1 MSLKEYIESINT
13 MLEQAKEQGQL
24 DANVSSK

>member
-13 MLEQAKEQGQL
+13 MLEEAKEELQTGNEER
-24 DANVSSK
+24 A